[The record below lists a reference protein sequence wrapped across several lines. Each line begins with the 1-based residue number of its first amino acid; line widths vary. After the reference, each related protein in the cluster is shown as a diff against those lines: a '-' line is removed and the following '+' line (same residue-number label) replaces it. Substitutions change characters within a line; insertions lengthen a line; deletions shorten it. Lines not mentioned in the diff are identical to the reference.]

1 MPLFS
6 KTVCAVL
13 FILLILHMPVAA
25 SYTAVAEPAL
35 SGVHV
40 LVSDLYGQE
49 SLLIGKE
56 QGVFIR
62 AEDGERQLVRVAG
75 RVTAL
80 AVGDVTGDF
89 RHDLAVGTD
98 RGGALYLYT
107 ERDGT
112 WERHGHAQYLW
123 DTVERLGVHDFNG
136 DGWGD
141 VVALTD
147 KGEAFV
153 YLSREGNLFPLWKSP
168 AGEYVVGFEVL
179 DVDQNGYPD
188 LIIALRSGYVAVL
201 TWGEEE
207 FVTLWENYPW
217 GAVESLVIIP
227 HATSPEWLVV
237 TSQKMLYAWRW
248 QNGEVTTSRKFEA
261 QALGEHLFYIP
272 QEGLLSLSGA
282 TGISLFD
289 LQTSTVAEKW
299 RVPGLY
305 GDHAF
310 YYQGDFYFRDMT
322 NAYLRLVEGTQHWR
336 LFVYETEV
344 TDFVGMVQ
352 RDGQLYFNLL
362 ELAPLL
368 GLTTRLEGGWKI
380 STSHG
385 EVTLWPSSTVL
396 GWQEL
401 SIPLVSP
408 VVEEAGVPFVP
419 VDVLPLLGWTVR
431 IDSLRQQVIFLENW
445 GWWV

>member
-1 MPLFS
+1 M
-6 KTVCAVL
+6 
-13 FILLILHMPVAA
+13 
-25 SYTAVAEPAL
+25 
-35 SGVHV
+35 
-40 LVSDLYGQE
+40 
-49 SLLIGKE
+49 
-56 QGVFIR
+56 
-62 AEDGERQLVRVAG
+62 
-75 RVTAL
+75 
-80 AVGDVTGDF
+80 
-89 RHDLAVGTD
+89 
-98 RGGALYLYT
+98 
-107 ERDGT
+107 
-112 WERHGHAQYLW
+112 
-123 DTVERLGVHDFNG
+123 
-136 DGWGD
+136 
-141 VVALTD
+141 
-147 KGEAFV
+147 
-153 YLSREGNLFPLWKSP
+153 
-168 AGEYVVGFEVL
+168 
-179 DVDQNGYPD
+179 
-188 LIIALRSGYVAVL
+188 
-201 TWGEEE
+201 
-207 FVTLWENYPW
+207 
-217 GAVESLVIIP
+217 
-227 HATSPEWLVV
+227 
-237 TSQKMLYAWRW
+237 
-248 QNGEVTTSRKFEA
+248 
-261 QALGEHLFYIP
+261 
-272 QEGLLSLSGA
+272 
-282 TGISLFD
+282 
-289 LQTSTVAEKW
+289 
-299 RVPGLY
+299 PGLY

>member
-1 MPLFS
+1 M
-6 KTVCAVL
+6 
-13 FILLILHMPVAA
+13 
-25 SYTAVAEPAL
+25 
-35 SGVHV
+35 
-40 LVSDLYGQE
+40 
-49 SLLIGKE
+49 
-56 QGVFIR
+56 
-62 AEDGERQLVRVAG
+62 
-75 RVTAL
+75 
-80 AVGDVTGDF
+80 
-89 RHDLAVGTD
+89 
-98 RGGALYLYT
+98 
-107 ERDGT
+107 
-112 WERHGHAQYLW
+112 
-123 DTVERLGVHDFNG
+123 HDFNG